1 MAHPEASAL
10 LLLALAL
17 ASAACSVRASLP
29 PGFEDELY
37 CRAGYCLRDRE
48 RPDGWVGPRS
58 SFHECFEEESGDT
71 AEPRAWGEQEG
82 ADGRVALL
90 QAGHTRWVCGEP
102 KPRMPMFNPLGEDS
116 EWPKAEMAIFLGIFF
131 APQWM
136 TLPLGRIKRM
146 LGL

>member
-1 MAHPEASAL
+1 MLSFAPPPSL
-10 LLLALAL
+10 D
-17 ASAACSVRASLP
+17 AAMIL
-29 PGFEDELY
+29 EL
-37 CRAGYCLRDRE
+37 
-48 RPDGWVGPRS
+48 
-58 SFHECFEEESGDT
+58 
-71 AEPRAWGEQEG
+71 
-82 ADGRVALL
+82 VALL